1 MTDALAIFA
10 TAFVIGGLV
19 LGTIE
24 LADKPNVIPLRSII
38 LMEIGWTLFA
48 IDTIIVICLH
58 R

>member
-1 MTDALAIFA
+1 MAIFA
-10 TAFVIGGLV
+10 TAFIIGGLV

-24 LADKPNVIPLRSII
+24 LADKPNTIPLRSII

-48 IDTIIVICLH
+48 ISTIIAICLN

>member
-1 MTDALAIFA
+1 MAIFA

-19 LGTIE
+19 LGIIE
-24 LADKPNVIPLRSII
+24 LADEPNAIPLKSII

-48 IDTIIVICLH
+48 ISTIVAICLH